1 MIRTV
6 NKPLTDKALDEKEET
21 EKQYVHEAISLDPSE
36 FELEKA
42 AAAELSSGTD

>member
-21 EKQYVHEAISLDPSE
+21 EK
-36 FELEKA
+36 
-42 AAAELSSGTD
+42 